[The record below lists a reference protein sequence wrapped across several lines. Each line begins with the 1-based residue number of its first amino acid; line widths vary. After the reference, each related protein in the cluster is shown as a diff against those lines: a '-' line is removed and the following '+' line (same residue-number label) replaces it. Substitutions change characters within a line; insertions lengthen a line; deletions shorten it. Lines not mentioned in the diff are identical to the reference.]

1 MDKNLAG
8 VIAELMPKPP
18 REGVRP
24 PRADV
29 VVEGITT
36 TQTQVCV
43 LVRIVVP

>member
-1 MDKNLAG
+1 
-8 VIAELMPKPP
+8 
-18 REGVRP
+18 VRP